1 MPWPGCFG
9 LPLVFGSRAPHVHL
23 TSQIEAAPLNS
34 GVDRTLKIT
43 IFVVVVAIIAVVLSV
58 WLFQPPGWGR
68 F

>member
-1 MPWPGCFG
+1 
-9 LPLVFGSRAPHVHL
+9 L